1 MQIIDYVLT
10 HFIGKPLWW
19 SEPCNA
25 ALCFTKLS
33 TATRRDRNDMVWNEK
48 IDDLNSDMHAEI
60 GYLIL
65 FAYFLSYANIHGLCY
80 YNAQQSYN
88 DKLTHAHICLHACSR
103 TDSSQHADNQ
113 HIE

>member
-60 GYLIL
+60 GYLI
-65 FAYFLSYANIHGLCY
+65 FL
-80 YNAQQSYN
+80 
-88 DKLTHAHICLHACSR
+88 LTYSVMQTSTVCAIITLNNLIM
-103 TDSSQHADNQ
+103 TY
-113 HIE
+113 